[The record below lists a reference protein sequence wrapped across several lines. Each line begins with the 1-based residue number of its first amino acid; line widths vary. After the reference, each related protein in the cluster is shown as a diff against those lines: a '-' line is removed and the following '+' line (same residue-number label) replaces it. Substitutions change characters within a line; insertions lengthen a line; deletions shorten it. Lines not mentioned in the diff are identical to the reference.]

1 MFQTL
6 VDANRLFTANCLV
19 GKPECAPSFEHW
31 PSMQRFLGSPNLACH
46 GGWGE
51 MAVVFGFRT
60 ILRSR
65 LEFLLGFGTSGKVK
79 GTLVH
84 SKGRFFCCI

>member
-1 MFQTL
+1 MRPPL
-6 VDANRLFTANCLV
+6 
-19 GKPECAPSFEHW
+19 
-31 PSMQRFLGSPNLACH
+31 SMAVKATF
-46 GGWGE
+46 WGE
-51 MAVVFGFRT
+51 PNFDMPWWLGRNGSDLGFRT